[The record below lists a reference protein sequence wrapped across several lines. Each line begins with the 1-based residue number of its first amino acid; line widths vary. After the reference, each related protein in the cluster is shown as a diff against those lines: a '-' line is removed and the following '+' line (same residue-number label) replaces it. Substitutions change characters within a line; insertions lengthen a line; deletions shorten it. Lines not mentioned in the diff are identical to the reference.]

1 MTRYCDPHP
10 IDDSLEIH
18 LKNTDELKKNI
29 SEIEETSNKTK
40 LKENTFRRKN
50 YILKSEIC
58 KQLQS
63 LNSDDINPT
72 NNYLNKYNAITNY
85 FFNDDNFYQNK
96 NDNSIDINNIDKEIR
111 KNSPGEGFP
120 KIHQNTIYF
129 SNSNCMFEL
138 NNDKPNISKS
148 NCKFDSKA
156 TTINQIN
163 NYVTNNIIKIN
174 NFYPNENDINLS
186 NQNQNAQNI
195 SPITLIKDKFG
206 CIMMKN
212 KIISDPYYAN
222 EILFHQIK
230 NNLKDLCSDNFG
242 NYFLQSYLDIITF
255 DNLNTFLNSI
265 NDNFTEICLS
275 PYGTR
280 IIQKIIDKITF
291 TPILINKF
299 VFILNNKDFNS
310 ICNSQYGNHVVQR
323 FLSALHS
330 SEYTNIIYNNIYK
343 NFLLFSNNKHGVF
356 IVQKCISEG
365 NEIQRKII
373 YQLVVDYLFPLIENE
388 FGNYL
393 IQFIL
398 LNKKNIEQTFQEILP
413 IILKIED
420 NIISLCFSK
429 YSANVIEKCF
439 EQSEDIIRNHILDYL
454 FNNHSNRIID
464 IMFNKYGIY
473 IIIKAVKSQNG
484 KYKNKLI
491 NIFNKSCNEIKYI
504 VNSSI
509 NNCKS
514 IIKIIHKYREL
525 DDIYKIIVN
534 SIVNIPNKS
543 K

>member
-1 MTRYCDPHP
+1 MTRYCDQNSTKDS
-10 IDDSLEIH
+10 IDSR
-18 LKNTDELKKNI
+18 LKNIESLKEDI
-29 SEIEETSNKTK
+29 FQIEEKNN
-40 LKENTFRRKN
+40 KENLKDNSFLGKN

-58 KQLQS
+58 KLQMLS
-63 LNSDDINPT
+63 SNDINSEKH
-72 NNYLNKYNAITNY
+72 YLNNKYNAIANY
-85 FFNDDNFYQNK
+85 FFNNHIIYQNK
-96 NDNSIDINNIDKEIR
+96 NDDINDIKDIDEKIR
-111 KNSPGEGFP
+111 QNSPGEDFP

-129 SNSNCMFEL
+129 CNSNNMLKSNNENPNKDNLNF
-138 NNDKPNISKS
+138 NNDSKM
-148 NCKFDSKA
+148 

-174 NFYPNENDINLS
+174 NFYPNENDINLKI
-186 NQNQNAQNI
+186 QNHNKVNI
-195 SPITLIKDKFG
+195 NPITLIKDKFG

-212 KIISDPYYAN
+212 KILSDPNYAN
-222 EILFHQIK
+222 EILFPQIK
-230 NNLKDLCSDNFG
+230 TNLKDLCCDNFG

-255 DNLNTFLNSI
+255 DNLNTFLNSL

-280 IIQKIIDKITF
+280 IIQKIIDKIAF

-299 VFILNNKDFNS
+299 TFILNNKDFKT

-343 NFLLFSNNKHGVF
+343 NFLEFANNKHGVF

-373 YQLVVDYLFPLIENE
+373 YQLIVDYFFPVIENE

-398 LNKKNIEQTFQEILP
+398 LNKKIMEQTFHEILP
-413 IILKIED
+413 IILKLEE
-420 NIISLCFSK
+420 NIINLCFSK

-439 EQSEDIIRNHILDYL
+439 EQSENIIRNHILDFL
-454 FNNHSNRIID
+454 FKYHSNRVID

-473 IIIKAVKSQNG
+473 IIIKAIKSQNG
-484 KYKNKLI
+484 KYKNNLI
-491 NIFNKSCNEIKYI
+491 NIFNNSSRELKYI
-504 VNSSI
+504 INSNLS
-509 NNCKS
+509 NCKS
-514 IIKIIHKYREL
+514 ILKIIHKYKEL
-525 DDIYKIIVN
+525 DDVYKIIVN
-534 SIVNIPNKS
+534 NIVNIEK
-543 K
+543 

>member
-1 MTRYCDPHP
+1 MTRYCDQNSTKDS
-10 IDDSLEIH
+10 IDSR
-18 LKNTDELKKNI
+18 LKN
-29 SEIEETSNKTK
+29 IES
-40 LKENTFRRKN
+40 LKENIFQIEEKNNKENLKDNSFLGKN

-58 KQLQS
+58 KLQMLS
-63 LNSDDINPT
+63 SNDINSEKH
-72 NNYLNKYNAITNY
+72 YLNNKYNAIANY
-85 FFNDDNFYQNK
+85 FFNNHIIYQNK
-96 NDNSIDINNIDKEIR
+96 NDDINDIKNIDEKIR
-111 KNSPGEGFP
+111 QNSPGEDFP

-129 SNSNCMFEL
+129 CNSNNMLKSNNENPNKDNLNF
-138 NNDKPNISKS
+138 NNDSKM
-148 NCKFDSKA
+148 

-174 NFYPNENDINLS
+174 NFYPNENDINLKI
-186 NQNQNAQNI
+186 QNHNKQNI
-195 SPITLIKDKFG
+195 NPITLIKDKFG

-212 KIISDPYYAN
+212 KILSDPNYAN
-222 EILFHQIK
+222 EILFPQIK
-230 NNLKDLCSDNFG
+230 NNLKDLCCDNFG

-255 DNLNTFLNSI
+255 DNLNTFLNSL

-280 IIQKIIDKITF
+280 IIQKIIDKIAF

-299 VFILNNKDFNS
+299 TFILNNKDFKT

-343 NFLLFSNNKHGVF
+343 NFLEFANNKHGVF

-373 YQLVVDYLFPLIENE
+373 YQLIVDYFFPVIENE

-398 LNKKNIEQTFQEILP
+398 LNKKIMEQTFHEILP
-413 IILKIED
+413 IILKLEE
-420 NIISLCFSK
+420 NIINLCFSK

-439 EQSEDIIRNHILDYL
+439 EQSENIIRNHILDFL
-454 FNNHSNRIID
+454 FKYHSNRVID

-473 IIIKAVKSQNG
+473 IIIKAIKSQNG
-484 KYKNKLI
+484 KYKNNLI
-491 NIFNKSCNEIKYI
+491 NIFNNSSRELKYI
-504 VNSSI
+504 INSNLS
-509 NNCKS
+509 NCKS
-514 IIKIIHKYREL
+514 ILKIIHKYKEL
-525 DDIYKIIVN
+525 DDVYKIIVN
-534 SIVNIPNKS
+534 NIVNIEK
-543 K
+543 

>member
-1 MTRYCDPHP
+1 MTRYCDQNSTKDS
-10 IDDSLEIH
+10 IDSR
-18 LKNTDELKKNI
+18 LKN
-29 SEIEETSNKTK
+29 IES
-40 LKENTFRRKN
+40 LKENIFQIEEKNNKENLKDNSFLGKN

-58 KQLQS
+58 KLQMLS
-63 LNSDDINPT
+63 SNDINSEKH
-72 NNYLNKYNAITNY
+72 YLNNKYNAIANY
-85 FFNDDNFYQNK
+85 FFNNHIIYQNK
-96 NDNSIDINNIDKEIR
+96 NDDINDIKNIDEKIR
-111 KNSPGEGFP
+111 QNSPGEDFP

-129 SNSNCMFEL
+129 CNSNNMLKSNNENPNKDNLNF
-138 NNDKPNISKS
+138 NNDSKM
-148 NCKFDSKA
+148 

-174 NFYPNENDINLS
+174 NFYPNENDINLKI
-186 NQNQNAQNI
+186 QNHNKVNI
-195 SPITLIKDKFG
+195 NPITLIKDKFG

-212 KIISDPYYAN
+212 KILSDPNYAN
-222 EILFHQIK
+222 EILFPQIK
-230 NNLKDLCSDNFG
+230 TNLKDLCCDNFG

-255 DNLNTFLNSI
+255 DNLNTFLNSL

-280 IIQKIIDKITF
+280 IIQKIIDKISF

-299 VFILNNKDFNS
+299 TFILNNKDFKT

-343 NFLLFSNNKHGVF
+343 NFLEFANNKHGVF

-373 YQLVVDYLFPLIENE
+373 YQLIVDYFFPVIENE

-398 LNKKNIEQTFQEILP
+398 LNKKIMEQTFHEILP
-413 IILKIED
+413 IILKLEE
-420 NIISLCFSK
+420 NIINLCFSK

-439 EQSEDIIRNHILDYL
+439 EQSENIIRNHILDFL
-454 FNNHSNRIID
+454 FKYHSNRVID

-473 IIIKAVKSQNG
+473 IIIKAIKSQNG
-484 KYKNKLI
+484 KYKNNLI
-491 NIFNKSCNEIKYI
+491 NIFNNSSRELKYI
-504 VNSSI
+504 INSNLS
-509 NNCKS
+509 NCKS
-514 IIKIIHKYREL
+514 ILKIIHKYKEL
-525 DDIYKIIVN
+525 DDVYKIIVN
-534 SIVNIPNKS
+534 NIVNIEK
-543 K
+543 

>member
-1 MTRYCDPHP
+1 MTRYCDQNSTKDS
-10 IDDSLEIH
+10 IDSR
-18 LKNTDELKKNI
+18 LKN
-29 SEIEETSNKTK
+29 IES
-40 LKENTFRRKN
+40 LKENIFQIEEKNNKENLKDNSFLGKN

-58 KQLQS
+58 KLQMLS
-63 LNSDDINPT
+63 SNDINSEKH
-72 NNYLNKYNAITNY
+72 YLNNKYNAIANY
-85 FFNDDNFYQNK
+85 FFNNHIIYQNK
-96 NDNSIDINNIDKEIR
+96 NDDINDIKNIDEKIR
-111 KNSPGEGFP
+111 QNSPGEDFP

-129 SNSNCMFEL
+129 CNSNNML
-138 NNDKPNISKS
+138 KS
-148 NCKFDSKA
+148 NNENPNKDNLNFNKDSKM

-174 NFYPNENDINLS
+174 NFYPNENDINLKI
-186 NQNQNAQNI
+186 QNHNKVNI
-195 SPITLIKDKFG
+195 NPITLIKDKFG

-212 KIISDPYYAN
+212 KILSDPNYAN
-222 EILFHQIK
+222 EILFPQIK
-230 NNLKDLCSDNFG
+230 TNLKDLCCDNFG

-255 DNLNTFLNSI
+255 DNLNTFLNSL

-280 IIQKIIDKITF
+280 IIQKIIDKISF

-299 VFILNNKDFNS
+299 TFILNNKDFKT

-343 NFLLFSNNKHGVF
+343 NFLEFANNKHGVF

-373 YQLVVDYLFPLIENE
+373 YQLIVDYFFPVIENE

-398 LNKKNIEQTFQEILP
+398 LNKKIMEQTFHEILP
-413 IILKIED
+413 IILKLEE
-420 NIISLCFSK
+420 NIINLCFSK

-439 EQSEDIIRNHILDYL
+439 EQSENIIRNHILDFL
-454 FNNHSNRIID
+454 FKYHSNRVIN

-473 IIIKAVKSQNG
+473 IIIKAIKSQNG
-484 KYKNKLI
+484 KYKNNLI
-491 NIFNKSCNEIKYI
+491 NIFNNSSRELKYI
-504 VNSSI
+504 INSNLS
-509 NNCKS
+509 NCKS
-514 IIKIIHKYREL
+514 ILKIIHKYKEL
-525 DDIYKIIVN
+525 DDVYKIIVN
-534 SIVNIPNKS
+534 NIVNIEK
-543 K
+543 

>member
-1 MTRYCDPHP
+1 MTRYCDQNSTKDS
-10 IDDSLEIH
+10 IDSR
-18 LKNTDELKKNI
+18 LKN
-29 SEIEETSNKTK
+29 IES
-40 LKENTFRRKN
+40 LKENIFRIEEKNYKENLKNNSFLGKN

-58 KQLQS
+58 KLQMLS
-63 LNSDDINPT
+63 SNDINSEKH
-72 NNYLNKYNAITNY
+72 YLNNKYNAIANY
-85 FFNDDNFYQNK
+85 FFNNHIIYQNK
-96 NDNSIDINNIDKEIR
+96 NDDINGIKDIDEKIR
-111 KNSPGEGFP
+111 QNSPGEDFP

-129 SNSNCMFEL
+129 CNSNNMLKSNNENPNKDNSNF
-138 NNDKPNISKS
+138 NNDSKM
-148 NCKFDSKA
+148 

-174 NFYPNENDINLS
+174 NFYPNENDINLKI
-186 NQNQNAQNI
+186 QNHNKVNI
-195 SPITLIKDKFG
+195 NPITLIKDKFG

-212 KIISDPYYAN
+212 KILSDPNYAN
-222 EILFHQIK
+222 EILFPQIK
-230 NNLKDLCSDNFG
+230 TNLKDLCCDNFG

-255 DNLNTFLNSI
+255 DNLNTFLNSL

-280 IIQKIIDKITF
+280 IIQKIIDKIAF

-299 VFILNNKDFNS
+299 TFILNNKDFKT

-343 NFLLFSNNKHGVF
+343 NFLEFANNKHGVF

-373 YQLVVDYLFPLIENE
+373 YQLIVDYFFPVIENE

-398 LNKKNIEQTFQEILP
+398 LNKKIMEQTFHEILP
-413 IILKIED
+413 IILKLEE
-420 NIISLCFSK
+420 NIINLCFSK

-439 EQSEDIIRNHILDYL
+439 EQSENIIRNHILDFL
-454 FNNHSNRIID
+454 FKYHSNRVID

-473 IIIKAVKSQNG
+473 IIIKAIKSQNG
-484 KYKNKLI
+484 KYKNNLI
-491 NIFNKSCNEIKYI
+491 NIFNNSSRELKYI
-504 VNSSI
+504 INSNLS
-509 NNCKS
+509 NCKS
-514 IIKIIHKYREL
+514 ILKIIHKYKEL
-525 DDIYKIIVN
+525 DDVYKIIVN
-534 SIVNIPNKS
+534 NIVNIEK
-543 K
+543 

>member
-1 MTRYCDPHP
+1 MTRYCDQNSTKDS
-10 IDDSLEIH
+10 IDSR
-18 LKNTDELKKNI
+18 LKN
-29 SEIEETSNKTK
+29 IES
-40 LKENTFRRKN
+40 LKENIFQIEEKNNKENLKDNSFLGKN

-58 KQLQS
+58 KLQMLS
-63 LNSDDINPT
+63 SNDINSEKH
-72 NNYLNKYNAITNY
+72 YLNNKYNAIANY
-85 FFNDDNFYQNK
+85 FFNNHIIYQNK
-96 NDNSIDINNIDKEIR
+96 NDDINDIKNIDEKIR
-111 KNSPGEGFP
+111 QNSPGEDFP

-129 SNSNCMFEL
+129 CNSYNMLKSNNENPNKDNSNF
-138 NNDKPNISKS
+138 NNDSKM
-148 NCKFDSKA
+148 

-174 NFYPNENDINLS
+174 NFYPNENDINLKI
-186 NQNQNAQNI
+186 QNHNKLNI
-195 SPITLIKDKFG
+195 NPITLIKDKFG

-212 KIISDPYYAN
+212 KILSDPNYAN
-222 EILFHQIK
+222 EILFPQIK
-230 NNLKDLCSDNFG
+230 NNLKDLCCDNFG

-255 DNLNTFLNSI
+255 DNLNTFLNSL

-280 IIQKIIDKITF
+280 IIQKIIDKIAF

-299 VFILNNKDFNS
+299 TFILNNKDFKT

-343 NFLLFSNNKHGVF
+343 NFLEFANNKHGVF

-373 YQLVVDYLFPLIENE
+373 YQLIVDYFFPVIENE

-398 LNKKNIEQTFQEILP
+398 LNKKIMEQTFHEILP
-413 IILKIED
+413 IILKLEE
-420 NIISLCFSK
+420 NIINLCFSK

-439 EQSEDIIRNHILDYL
+439 EQSENIIRNHILDFL
-454 FNNHSNRIID
+454 FKYHSNRVID

-473 IIIKAVKSQNG
+473 IIIKAIKSQNG
-484 KYKNKLI
+484 KYKNNLI
-491 NIFNKSCNEIKYI
+491 NIFNNSSRELKYI
-504 VNSSI
+504 INSNLS
-509 NNCKS
+509 NCKS
-514 IIKIIHKYREL
+514 ILKIIHKYKEL
-525 DDIYKIIVN
+525 DDVYKIIVN
-534 SIVNIPNKS
+534 NIVNIEK
-543 K
+543 

>member
-1 MTRYCDPHP
+1 MTRYCDQNSTKDS
-10 IDDSLEIH
+10 IDSR
-18 LKNTDELKKNI
+18 LKN
-29 SEIEETSNKTK
+29 IES
-40 LKENTFRRKN
+40 LKENIFRIEEKNYKENLKNNSFLGKN

-58 KQLQS
+58 KLQMLS
-63 LNSDDINPT
+63 SNDINSEKH
-72 NNYLNKYNAITNY
+72 YLNNKYNAIANY
-85 FFNDDNFYQNK
+85 FFNNHIIYQNK
-96 NDNSIDINNIDKEIR
+96 NDDINGIKDIDEKIR
-111 KNSPGEGFP
+111 QNSPGEDFP

-129 SNSNCMFEL
+129 CNSNNMLKSNNENPNKDNSNF
-138 NNDKPNISKS
+138 NNDSKM
-148 NCKFDSKA
+148 

-174 NFYPNENDINLS
+174 NFYPNENDINLKI
-186 NQNQNAQNI
+186 QNHNKVNI
-195 SPITLIKDKFG
+195 NPITLIKDKFG

-212 KIISDPYYAN
+212 KILSDPNYAN
-222 EILFHQIK
+222 EILFPQIK
-230 NNLKDLCSDNFG
+230 TNLKDLCCDNFG

-255 DNLNTFLNSI
+255 DNLNTFLNSL

-280 IIQKIIDKITF
+280 IIQKIIDKIAF

-299 VFILNNKDFNS
+299 TFILNNKDFKS

-343 NFLLFSNNKHGVF
+343 NFLEFANNKHGVF

-373 YQLVVDYLFPLIENE
+373 YQLIVDYFFPVIENE

-398 LNKKNIEQTFQEILP
+398 LNKKIMEQTFHEILP
-413 IILKIED
+413 IILKLEE
-420 NIISLCFSK
+420 NIINLCFSK

-439 EQSEDIIRNHILDYL
+439 EQSENIIRNHILDFL
-454 FNNHSNRIID
+454 FKYHSNRVID

-473 IIIKAVKSQNG
+473 IIIKAIKSQNG
-484 KYKNKLI
+484 KYKNNLI
-491 NIFNKSCNEIKYI
+491 NIFNNSSRELKYI
-504 VNSSI
+504 INSNLS
-509 NNCKS
+509 NCKS
-514 IIKIIHKYREL
+514 ILKIIHKYKEL
-525 DDIYKIIVN
+525 DDVYKIIVN
-534 SIVNIPNKS
+534 NIVNIEK
-543 K
+543 

>member
-1 MTRYCDPHP
+1 MTRYCDQNSTKDS
-10 IDDSLEIH
+10 IDSR
-18 LKNTDELKKNI
+18 LKN
-29 SEIEETSNKTK
+29 IES
-40 LKENTFRRKN
+40 LKENIFRIEEKNYKENLKNNSFLGKN

-58 KQLQS
+58 KLQMLS
-63 LNSDDINPT
+63 SNDINSEKH
-72 NNYLNKYNAITNY
+72 YLNNKYNAIANY
-85 FFNDDNFYQNK
+85 FFNNHIIYQNE
-96 NDNSIDINNIDKEIR
+96 NDDINDIKNIDEKIR
-111 KNSPGEGFP
+111 QNSPGEDFP

-129 SNSNCMFEL
+129 CNSYNML
-138 NNDKPNISKS
+138 KS
-148 NCKFDSKA
+148 NNENPNKDNLNFNKDSKM

-174 NFYPNENDINLS
+174 NFYPNENDINLKI
-186 NQNQNAQNI
+186 QNHNKVNI
-195 SPITLIKDKFG
+195 NPITLIKDKFG

-212 KIISDPYYAN
+212 KILSAPNYAN
-222 EILFHQIK
+222 EILFPQIK
-230 NNLKDLCSDNFG
+230 NNLKDLCCDNFG

-255 DNLNTFLNSI
+255 DNLNTFLNSL

-299 VFILNNKDFNS
+299 TFILNNKDFKS

-343 NFLLFSNNKHGVF
+343 NFLEFANNKHGVF

-373 YQLVVDYLFPLIENE
+373 YQLIVDYFFPVIENE

-398 LNKKNIEQTFQEILP
+398 LNKKIMEQTFHEILP
-413 IILKIED
+413 IILKLEE
-420 NIISLCFSK
+420 NIINLCFSK

-439 EQSEDIIRNHILDYL
+439 EQSENIIRNHILDFL
-454 FNNHSNRIID
+454 FKYHSNRVID

-473 IIIKAVKSQNG
+473 IIIKAIKSQNG
-484 KYKNKLI
+484 KYKNNLI
-491 NIFNKSCNEIKYI
+491 NIFNNSSRELKYI
-504 VNSSI
+504 INSNLS
-509 NNCKS
+509 NCKS
-514 IIKIIHKYREL
+514 ILKIIHKYKEL
-525 DDIYKIIVN
+525 DDVYKIIVN
-534 SIVNIPNKS
+534 NIVNIEK
-543 K
+543 

>member
-1 MTRYCDPHP
+1 MTRYCDQNSTKDS
-10 IDDSLEIH
+10 IDSR
-18 LKNTDELKKNI
+18 LKN
-29 SEIEETSNKTK
+29 IES
-40 LKENTFRRKN
+40 LKENIFQIEEKNNKENLKDNSFLGKN

-58 KQLQS
+58 KLQMLS
-63 LNSDDINPT
+63 SNDINSEKH
-72 NNYLNKYNAITNY
+72 YLNNKYNAIANY
-85 FFNDDNFYQNK
+85 FFNNHFIYQNE
-96 NDNSIDINNIDKEIR
+96 NDDINDIKNIDEKIR
-111 KNSPGEGFP
+111 QNSPGEDFP

-129 SNSNCMFEL
+129 CNSNNMLKSNNENPNKDNLNF
-138 NNDKPNISKS
+138 NNDSKM
-148 NCKFDSKA
+148 

-174 NFYPNENDINLS
+174 NFYPNENDINLKI
-186 NQNQNAQNI
+186 QNHNKVNI
-195 SPITLIKDKFG
+195 NPITLIKDKFG

-212 KIISDPYYAN
+212 KILSDPNYAN
-222 EILFHQIK
+222 EILFPQIK
-230 NNLKDLCSDNFG
+230 TNLKDLCCDNFG

-255 DNLNTFLNSI
+255 DNLNTFLNSL

-280 IIQKIIDKITF
+280 IIQKIIDKIAF

-299 VFILNNKDFNS
+299 TFILNNKDFKT

-343 NFLLFSNNKHGVF
+343 NFLEFANNKHGVF

-373 YQLVVDYLFPLIENE
+373 YQLIVDYFFPVIENE

-398 LNKKNIEQTFQEILP
+398 LNKKIMEQTFHEILP
-413 IILKIED
+413 IILKLEE
-420 NIISLCFSK
+420 NIINLCFSK

-439 EQSEDIIRNHILDYL
+439 EQSENIIRNHILDFL
-454 FNNHSNRIID
+454 FKYHSNRVID

-473 IIIKAVKSQNG
+473 IIIKAIKSQNG
-484 KYKNKLI
+484 KYKNNLI
-491 NIFNKSCNEIKYI
+491 NIFNNSSRELKYI
-504 VNSSI
+504 INSNLS
-509 NNCKS
+509 NCKS
-514 IIKIIHKYREL
+514 ILKIIHKYKEL
-525 DDIYKIIVN
+525 DDVYKIIVN
-534 SIVNIPNKS
+534 NIVNIEK
-543 K
+543 

>member
-1 MTRYCDPHP
+1 MTRYCDQNSTKDS
-10 IDDSLEIH
+10 IDSR
-18 LKNTDELKKNI
+18 LKN
-29 SEIEETSNKTK
+29 IES
-40 LKENTFRRKN
+40 LKENIFQIEEKNNKENLKDNSFLGKN

-58 KQLQS
+58 KLQMLS
-63 LNSDDINPT
+63 SNDINSEKH
-72 NNYLNKYNAITNY
+72 YLNNKYNAIANY
-85 FFNDDNFYQNK
+85 FFNNHIIYQNK
-96 NDNSIDINNIDKEIR
+96 NDDINDIKNIDEKIR
-111 KNSPGEGFP
+111 QNSPGEDFP

-129 SNSNCMFEL
+129 CNSNNML
-138 NNDKPNISKS
+138 KS
-148 NCKFDSKA
+148 NNENPNKDNLNFNKDSKM

-174 NFYPNENDINLS
+174 NFYPNENDINLKI
-186 NQNQNAQNI
+186 QNHNKVNI
-195 SPITLIKDKFG
+195 NPITLIKDKFG

-212 KIISDPYYAN
+212 KILSDPNYAN
-222 EILFHQIK
+222 EILFPQIK
-230 NNLKDLCSDNFG
+230 TNLKDLCCDNFG

-255 DNLNTFLNSI
+255 DNLNTFLNSL

-280 IIQKIIDKITF
+280 IIQKIIDKIAF

-299 VFILNNKDFNS
+299 TFILNNKDFKN

-343 NFLLFSNNKHGVF
+343 NFLEFANNKHGVF

-373 YQLVVDYLFPLIENE
+373 YQLIVDYFFPVIENE

-398 LNKKNIEQTFQEILP
+398 LNKKIMEQTFHEILP
-413 IILKIED
+413 IILKLEE
-420 NIISLCFSK
+420 NIINLCFSK

-439 EQSEDIIRNHILDYL
+439 EQSENIIRNHILDFL
-454 FNNHSNRIID
+454 FKYHSNRVID

-473 IIIKAVKSQNG
+473 IIIKAIKSQNG
-484 KYKNKLI
+484 KYKNNLI
-491 NIFNKSCNEIKYI
+491 NIFNNSSRELKYI
-504 VNSSI
+504 INSNLS
-509 NNCKS
+509 NCKS
-514 IIKIIHKYREL
+514 ILKIIHKYKEL
-525 DDIYKIIVN
+525 DDVYKIIVN
-534 SIVNIPNKS
+534 NIVNIEK
-543 K
+543 

>member
-1 MTRYCDPHP
+1 MTRYCDQNSTKDS
-10 IDDSLEIH
+10 IDSR
-18 LKNTDELKKNI
+18 LKN
-29 SEIEETSNKTK
+29 IES
-40 LKENTFRRKN
+40 LKENIFQIEEKNNKENLKDNSFLGKN

-58 KQLQS
+58 KLQMLS
-63 LNSDDINPT
+63 SNDINSEKH
-72 NNYLNKYNAITNY
+72 YLNNKYNAIANY
-85 FFNDDNFYQNK
+85 FFNNHIIYQNE
-96 NDNSIDINNIDKEIR
+96 NDDINDIKNIDEKIR
-111 KNSPGEGFP
+111 QNSLGEDFP

-129 SNSNCMFEL
+129 CNSNNML
-138 NNDKPNISKS
+138 KS
-148 NCKFDSKA
+148 NNENPNKDNLNFNKDSKM

-174 NFYPNENDINLS
+174 NFYPNENDINLKI
-186 NQNQNAQNI
+186 QNHNKVNI
-195 SPITLIKDKFG
+195 NPITLIKDKFG

-212 KIISDPYYAN
+212 KILSDPNYAN
-222 EILFHQIK
+222 EILFPQIK
-230 NNLKDLCSDNFG
+230 TNLKDLCCDNFG

-255 DNLNTFLNSI
+255 DNLNTFLNSL

-280 IIQKIIDKITF
+280 IIQKIIDKIAF

-299 VFILNNKDFNS
+299 TFILNNKDFKT

-343 NFLLFSNNKHGVF
+343 NFLEFANNKHGVF

-373 YQLVVDYLFPLIENE
+373 YQLIVDYFFPVIENE

-398 LNKKNIEQTFQEILP
+398 LNKKIMEQTFHEILP
-413 IILKIED
+413 IILKLEE
-420 NIISLCFSK
+420 NIINLCFSK

-439 EQSEDIIRNHILDYL
+439 EQSENIIRNHILDFL
-454 FNNHSNRIID
+454 FKYHSNRVID

-473 IIIKAVKSQNG
+473 IIIKAIKSQNG
-484 KYKNKLI
+484 KYKNNLI
-491 NIFNKSCNEIKYI
+491 NIFNNSSRELKYI
-504 VNSSI
+504 INSNLS
-509 NNCKS
+509 NCKS
-514 IIKIIHKYREL
+514 ILKIIHKYKEL
-525 DDIYKIIVN
+525 DDVYKIIVN
-534 SIVNIPNKS
+534 NIVNIEK
-543 K
+543 

>member
-1 MTRYCDPHP
+1 MTRYCDQNSTKDS
-10 IDDSLEIH
+10 IDSR
-18 LKNTDELKKNI
+18 LKN
-29 SEIEETSNKTK
+29 IES
-40 LKENTFRRKN
+40 LKENIFRIEEKNYKENLKNNSFLGKN

-58 KQLQS
+58 KLQMLS
-63 LNSDDINPT
+63 SNDINSEKH
-72 NNYLNKYNAITNY
+72 YLNNKYNAIANY
-85 FFNDDNFYQNK
+85 FFNNHIIYQNK
-96 NDNSIDINNIDKEIR
+96 NDEINDIKNIDEKIR
-111 KNSPGEGFP
+111 QNSPGEDFP

-129 SNSNCMFEL
+129 CNSNNML
-138 NNDKPNISKS
+138 KS
-148 NCKFDSKA
+148 NNENPNKDNLNFNKDSKM

-174 NFYPNENDINLS
+174 NFYPNENDINL
-186 NQNQNAQNI
+186 NIQNHNKVNI
-195 SPITLIKDKFG
+195 NPITLIKDKFG

-212 KIISDPYYAN
+212 KILSDPNYAN
-222 EILFHQIK
+222 EILFPQIK
-230 NNLKDLCSDNFG
+230 TNLKDLCCDNFG

-255 DNLNTFLNSI
+255 DNLNTFLNSL

-280 IIQKIIDKITF
+280 IIQKIIDKIAF

-299 VFILNNKDFNS
+299 TFILNNKDFKT

-343 NFLLFSNNKHGVF
+343 NFLEFANNKHGVF

-373 YQLVVDYLFPLIENE
+373 YQLIVDYFFPVIENE

-398 LNKKNIEQTFQEILP
+398 LNKKIMEQTFHEILP
-413 IILKIED
+413 IILKLEE
-420 NIISLCFSK
+420 NIINLCFSK

-439 EQSEDIIRNHILDYL
+439 EQSENIIRNHILDFL
-454 FNNHSNRIID
+454 FKYHSNRVID

-473 IIIKAVKSQNG
+473 IIIKAIKSQNG
-484 KYKNKLI
+484 KYKNNLI
-491 NIFNKSCNEIKYI
+491 NIFNNSSRELKYI
-504 VNSSI
+504 INSNLS
-509 NNCKS
+509 NCKS
-514 IIKIIHKYREL
+514 ILKIIHKYKEL
-525 DDIYKIIVN
+525 DDVYKIIVN
-534 SIVNIPNKS
+534 NIVNIEK
-543 K
+543 

>member
-1 MTRYCDPHP
+1 MTRYCDQNSTKDS
-10 IDDSLEIH
+10 IDSR
-18 LKNTDELKKNI
+18 LKN
-29 SEIEETSNKTK
+29 IES
-40 LKENTFRRKN
+40 LKENIFRIEEKNYKENLKNNSFLGKN

-58 KQLQS
+58 KLQMLS
-63 LNSDDINPT
+63 SNDINSEKH
-72 NNYLNKYNAITNY
+72 YLNNKYNAIANY
-85 FFNDDNFYQNK
+85 FFNNHIIYQNK
-96 NDNSIDINNIDKEIR
+96 NDDINDIKNIDEKIR
-111 KNSPGEGFP
+111 QNSPGEDFP

-129 SNSNCMFEL
+129 CNSNNMLKSNNENPNKDNLNF
-138 NNDKPNISKS
+138 NNDSKM
-148 NCKFDSKA
+148 

-174 NFYPNENDINLS
+174 NFYPNENDINLKI
-186 NQNQNAQNI
+186 QNHNKVNI
-195 SPITLIKDKFG
+195 NPITLIKDKFG

-212 KIISDPYYAN
+212 KILSDPNYAN
-222 EILFHQIK
+222 EILFPQIK
-230 NNLKDLCSDNFG
+230 TNLKDLCCDNFG

-255 DNLNTFLNSI
+255 DNLNTFLNSL

-280 IIQKIIDKITF
+280 IIQKIIDKIAF

-299 VFILNNKDFNS
+299 TFILNNKDFKT

-343 NFLLFSNNKHGVF
+343 NFLEFANNKHGVF

-373 YQLVVDYLFPLIENE
+373 YQLIVDYFFPVIENE

-398 LNKKNIEQTFQEILP
+398 LNKKIMEQTFHEILP
-413 IILKIED
+413 IILKLEE
-420 NIISLCFSK
+420 NIINLCFSK

-439 EQSEDIIRNHILDYL
+439 EQSENIIRNHILDFL
-454 FNNHSNRIID
+454 FKYHSNRVID

-473 IIIKAVKSQNG
+473 IIIKAIKSQNG
-484 KYKNKLI
+484 KYKNNLI
-491 NIFNKSCNEIKYI
+491 NIFNNSSRELKYI
-504 VNSSI
+504 INSNLS
-509 NNCKS
+509 NCKS
-514 IIKIIHKYREL
+514 ILKIIHKYKEL
-525 DDIYKIIVN
+525 DDVYKIIVN
-534 SIVNIPNKS
+534 NIVNIEK
-543 K
+543 

>member
-1 MTRYCDPHP
+1 MTRYCDQNSTKDS
-10 IDDSLEIH
+10 IDSR
-18 LKNTDELKKNI
+18 LKN
-29 SEIEETSNKTK
+29 IES
-40 LKENTFRRKN
+40 LKENIFRIEEKNYKENLKNNSFLGKN

-58 KQLQS
+58 KLQMLS
-63 LNSDDINPT
+63 SNDINSEKH
-72 NNYLNKYNAITNY
+72 YLNNKYNAIANY
-85 FFNDDNFYQNK
+85 FFNNHIIYQNK
-96 NDNSIDINNIDKEIR
+96 NDDINDIKNIDEKIR
-111 KNSPGEGFP
+111 QNSPEEDFP

-129 SNSNCMFEL
+129 CNSNNMLKSNNENPNKDNLNF
-138 NNDKPNISKS
+138 NNDSKM
-148 NCKFDSKA
+148 

-174 NFYPNENDINLS
+174 NFYPNENDINLKI
-186 NQNQNAQNI
+186 QNHNKLNI
-195 SPITLIKDKFG
+195 NPITLIKDKFG

-212 KIISDPYYAN
+212 KILSDPNYAN
-222 EILFHQIK
+222 EILFPQIK
-230 NNLKDLCSDNFG
+230 NNLKDLCCDNFG

-255 DNLNTFLNSI
+255 DNLNTFLNSL

-299 VFILNNKDFNS
+299 TFILNNKDFKT

-343 NFLLFSNNKHGVF
+343 NFLEFANNKHGVF

-373 YQLVVDYLFPLIENE
+373 YQLIVDYFFPVIENE

-398 LNKKNIEQTFQEILP
+398 LNKKIMEQTFHEILP
-413 IILKIED
+413 IILKLEE
-420 NIISLCFSK
+420 NIINLCFSK

-439 EQSEDIIRNHILDYL
+439 EQSENIIRNHILDFL
-454 FNNHSNRIID
+454 FKYHSNRVID

-473 IIIKAVKSQNG
+473 IIIKAIKSQNG
-484 KYKNKLI
+484 KYKNNLI
-491 NIFNKSCNEIKYI
+491 NIFNNSSRELKYI
-504 VNSSI
+504 INSNLS
-509 NNCKS
+509 NCKS
-514 IIKIIHKYREL
+514 ILKIIHKYKEL
-525 DDIYKIIVN
+525 DDVYKIIVN
-534 SIVNIPNKS
+534 NIVNIEK
-543 K
+543 

>member
-1 MTRYCDPHP
+1 MTRYCDQNSTKDS
-10 IDDSLEIH
+10 IDSR
-18 LKNTDELKKNI
+18 LKN
-29 SEIEETSNKTK
+29 IES
-40 LKENTFRRKN
+40 LKENIFRIEEKNYKENLKNNSFLGKN

-58 KQLQS
+58 KLQMLS
-63 LNSDDINPT
+63 SNDINSEKH
-72 NNYLNKYNAITNY
+72 YLNNKYNAIANY
-85 FFNDDNFYQNK
+85 FFNNHIIYQNK
-96 NDNSIDINNIDKEIR
+96 NDDINDIKNIDEKIR
-111 KNSPGEGFP
+111 QNSPGEDFP

-129 SNSNCMFEL
+129 CNSNNML
-138 NNDKPNISKS
+138 KS
-148 NCKFDSKA
+148 NNENPNKDNLNFNKDSKM

-174 NFYPNENDINLS
+174 NFYPNENDINLKI
-186 NQNQNAQNI
+186 QNHNKVNI
-195 SPITLIKDKFG
+195 NPITLIKDKFG

-212 KIISDPYYAN
+212 KILSDPNYAN
-222 EILFHQIK
+222 EILFPQIK
-230 NNLKDLCSDNFG
+230 TNLKDLCCDNFG

-255 DNLNTFLNSI
+255 DNLNTFLNSL

-280 IIQKIIDKITF
+280 IIQKIIDKIAF

-299 VFILNNKDFNS
+299 TFILNNKDFKT

-343 NFLLFSNNKHGVF
+343 NFLEFANNKHGVF

-373 YQLVVDYLFPLIENE
+373 YQLIVDYFFPVIENE

-398 LNKKNIEQTFQEILP
+398 LNKKIMEQTFHEILP
-413 IILKIED
+413 IILKLEE
-420 NIISLCFSK
+420 NIINLCFSK

-439 EQSEDIIRNHILDYL
+439 EQSENIIRNHILDFL
-454 FNNHSNRIID
+454 FKYHSNRVID

-473 IIIKAVKSQNG
+473 IIIKAIKSQNG
-484 KYKNKLI
+484 KYKNNLI
-491 NIFNKSCNEIKYI
+491 NIFNNSSRELKYI
-504 VNSSI
+504 INSNLS
-509 NNCKS
+509 NCKS
-514 IIKIIHKYREL
+514 ILKIIHKYKEL
-525 DDIYKIIVN
+525 DDVYKIIVN
-534 SIVNIPNKS
+534 NIVNIEK
-543 K
+543 

>member
-1 MTRYCDPHP
+1 MTRYCDQNSTKDS
-10 IDDSLEIH
+10 IDSR
-18 LKNTDELKKNI
+18 LKN
-29 SEIEETSNKTK
+29 IES
-40 LKENTFRRKN
+40 LKENIFQIEEKNNKENLKDNSFLGKN

-58 KQLQS
+58 KLQMLS
-63 LNSDDINPT
+63 SNDINSEKH
-72 NNYLNKYNAITNY
+72 YLNNKYNAIANY
-85 FFNDDNFYQNK
+85 FFNNHIIYQNK
-96 NDNSIDINNIDKEIR
+96 NDDINDIKNIDEKIR
-111 KNSPGEGFP
+111 QNSPGEDFP

-129 SNSNCMFEL
+129 CNSNNMLKSNNENPNKDNSNF
-138 NNDKPNISKS
+138 NNDSKM
-148 NCKFDSKA
+148 

-174 NFYPNENDINLS
+174 NFYPNENDINLKI
-186 NQNQNAQNI
+186 QNHNKVNI
-195 SPITLIKDKFG
+195 NPITLIKDKFG

-212 KIISDPYYAN
+212 KILSDPNYAN
-222 EILFHQIK
+222 EILFPQIK
-230 NNLKDLCSDNFG
+230 NNLKDLCCDNFG

-255 DNLNTFLNSI
+255 DNLNTFLNSL

-280 IIQKIIDKITF
+280 IIQKIIDKIAF

-299 VFILNNKDFNS
+299 TFILNNKDFKT

-343 NFLLFSNNKHGVF
+343 NFLEFANNKHGVF

-373 YQLVVDYLFPLIENE
+373 YQLIVDYFFPVIENE

-398 LNKKNIEQTFQEILP
+398 LNKKIMEQTFHEILP
-413 IILKIED
+413 IILKLEE
-420 NIISLCFSK
+420 NIINLCFSK

-439 EQSEDIIRNHILDYL
+439 EQSENIIRNHILDFL
-454 FNNHSNRIID
+454 FKYHSNRVID

-473 IIIKAVKSQNG
+473 IIIKAIKSQNG
-484 KYKNKLI
+484 KYKNNLI
-491 NIFNKSCNEIKYI
+491 NIFNNSSRELKYI
-504 VNSSI
+504 INSNLS
-509 NNCKS
+509 NCKS
-514 IIKIIHKYREL
+514 ILKIIHKYKEL
-525 DDIYKIIVN
+525 DDVYKIIVN
-534 SIVNIPNKS
+534 NIVNIEK
-543 K
+543 

>member
-1 MTRYCDPHP
+1 MTRYCDQNSTKDS
-10 IDDSLEIH
+10 IDSR
-18 LKNTDELKKNI
+18 LKNKE
-29 SEIEETSNKTK
+29 S
-40 LKENTFRRKN
+40 LKENIFQIEEKNNKENLKDNSFLGKN

-58 KQLQS
+58 KLQMLS
-63 LNSDDINPT
+63 SNNINSEKHYLN
-72 NNYLNKYNAITNY
+72 NKYNAIANY
-85 FFNDDNFYQNK
+85 FFNNHIIYQNK
-96 NDNSIDINNIDKEIR
+96 NDDINDIKNIDEKIR
-111 KNSPGEGFP
+111 QNSPGEDFP

-129 SNSNCMFEL
+129 CNSNNML
-138 NNDKPNISKS
+138 KS
-148 NCKFDSKA
+148 NNENPNKDNLNFNKDSKM

-174 NFYPNENDINLS
+174 NFYPNENDINLKI
-186 NQNQNAQNI
+186 QNHNKVNI
-195 SPITLIKDKFG
+195 NPITLIKDKFG

-212 KIISDPYYAN
+212 KILSDPNYAN
-222 EILFHQIK
+222 EILFPQIK
-230 NNLKDLCSDNFG
+230 TNLKYLCCDNFG

-255 DNLNTFLNSI
+255 DNLNTFLNSL

-280 IIQKIIDKITF
+280 IIQKIIDKIAF

-299 VFILNNKDFNS
+299 TFILNNKDFKT

-343 NFLLFSNNKHGVF
+343 NFLEFANNKHGVF

-373 YQLVVDYLFPLIENE
+373 YQLIVDYFFPVIENE

-398 LNKKNIEQTFQEILP
+398 LNKKIMEQTFHEILP
-413 IILKIED
+413 IILKLEE
-420 NIISLCFSK
+420 NIINLCFSK

-439 EQSEDIIRNHILDYL
+439 EQSENIIRNHILDFL
-454 FNNHSNRIID
+454 FKYHSNRVID

-473 IIIKAVKSQNG
+473 IIIKAIKSQNG
-484 KYKNKLI
+484 KYKNNLI
-491 NIFNKSCNEIKYI
+491 NIFNNSSRELKYI
-504 VNSSI
+504 INSNLS
-509 NNCKS
+509 NCKS
-514 IIKIIHKYREL
+514 ILKIIHKYKEL
-525 DDIYKIIVN
+525 DDVYKIIVN
-534 SIVNIPNKS
+534 NIVNIEK
-543 K
+543 

>member
-1 MTRYCDPHP
+1 MTRYCDQNSTKDS
-10 IDDSLEIH
+10 IDSR
-18 LKNTDELKKNI
+18 LKN
-29 SEIEETSNKTK
+29 IES
-40 LKENTFRRKN
+40 LKENIFQIEEKNNKENLKDNSFLGKN

-58 KQLQS
+58 KLQMLS
-63 LNSDDINPT
+63 SNDINSEKH
-72 NNYLNKYNAITNY
+72 YLNNKYNAIANY
-85 FFNDDNFYQNK
+85 FFNNHIIYQNK
-96 NDNSIDINNIDKEIR
+96 NDDINDIKNIDEKIR
-111 KNSPGEGFP
+111 QNSPGEDFP

-129 SNSNCMFEL
+129 CNSNNML
-138 NNDKPNISKS
+138 KS
-148 NCKFDSKA
+148 NNENPNKDNLNFNKDSKM

-174 NFYPNENDINLS
+174 NFYPNENDINLKI
-186 NQNQNAQNI
+186 QNHNKVNI
-195 SPITLIKDKFG
+195 NPITLIKDKFG

-212 KIISDPYYAN
+212 KILSDPNYAN
-222 EILFHQIK
+222 EILFPQIK
-230 NNLKDLCSDNFG
+230 NNLKDLCCDNFG

-255 DNLNTFLNSI
+255 DNLNTFLNSL

-280 IIQKIIDKITF
+280 IIQKIIDKIAF

-299 VFILNNKDFNS
+299 TFILNNKDFKT

-343 NFLLFSNNKHGVF
+343 NFLEFANNKHGVF

-373 YQLVVDYLFPLIENE
+373 YQLIVDYFFPVIENE

-398 LNKKNIEQTFQEILP
+398 LNKKIMEQTFHEILP
-413 IILKIED
+413 IILKLEE
-420 NIISLCFSK
+420 NIINLCFSK

-439 EQSEDIIRNHILDYL
+439 EQSENIIRNHILDFL
-454 FNNHSNRIID
+454 FKYHSNRVID

-473 IIIKAVKSQNG
+473 IIIKAIKSQNG
-484 KYKNKLI
+484 KYKNNLI
-491 NIFNKSCNEIKYI
+491 NIFNNSSRELKYI
-504 VNSSI
+504 INSNLS
-509 NNCKS
+509 NCKS
-514 IIKIIHKYREL
+514 ILKIIHKYKEL
-525 DDIYKIIVN
+525 DDVYKIIVN
-534 SIVNIPNKS
+534 NIVNIEK
-543 K
+543 

>member
-1 MTRYCDPHP
+1 MTRYCDQNSTKDS
-10 IDDSLEIH
+10 IDSR
-18 LKNTDELKKNI
+18 LKN
-29 SEIEETSNKTK
+29 IES
-40 LKENTFRRKN
+40 LKENIFRIEEKNYKENLKNNSFLGKN

-58 KQLQS
+58 KLQMLS
-63 LNSDDINPT
+63 SNDINSEKH
-72 NNYLNKYNAITNY
+72 YLNNKYNAIANY
-85 FFNDDNFYQNK
+85 FFNNHIIYQNK
-96 NDNSIDINNIDKEIR
+96 NDDINDIKNIDEKIR
-111 KNSPGEGFP
+111 QNSPGEDFP

-129 SNSNCMFEL
+129 CNSNNMLKSNNENPNKDNSNF
-138 NNDKPNISKS
+138 NNDSKM
-148 NCKFDSKA
+148 

-174 NFYPNENDINLS
+174 NFYPNENDINLKI
-186 NQNQNAQNI
+186 QNHNKLNI
-195 SPITLIKDKFG
+195 NPITLIKDKFG

-212 KIISDPYYAN
+212 KILSDPNYAN
-222 EILFHQIK
+222 EILFPQIK
-230 NNLKDLCSDNFG
+230 NNLKDLCCDNFG

-255 DNLNTFLNSI
+255 DNLNTFLNSL

-280 IIQKIIDKITF
+280 IIQKIIDKIAF

-299 VFILNNKDFNS
+299 TFILNNKDFKT

-343 NFLLFSNNKHGVF
+343 NFLEFANNKHGVF

-373 YQLVVDYLFPLIENE
+373 YQLIVDYFFPVIENE

-398 LNKKNIEQTFQEILP
+398 LNKKIMEQTFHEILP
-413 IILKIED
+413 IILKLEE
-420 NIISLCFSK
+420 NIINLCFSK

-439 EQSEDIIRNHILDYL
+439 EQSENIIRNHILDFL
-454 FNNHSNRIID
+454 FKYHSNRVID

-473 IIIKAVKSQNG
+473 IIIKAIKSQNG
-484 KYKNKLI
+484 KYKNNLI
-491 NIFNKSCNEIKYI
+491 NIFNNSSRELKYI
-504 VNSSI
+504 INSNLS
-509 NNCKS
+509 NCKS
-514 IIKIIHKYREL
+514 ILKIIHKYKEL
-525 DDIYKIIVN
+525 DDVYKIIVN
-534 SIVNIPNKS
+534 NIVNIEK
-543 K
+543 

>member
-1 MTRYCDPHP
+1 MTRYCDQNSTKDS
-10 IDDSLEIH
+10 IDSR
-18 LKNTDELKKNI
+18 LKN
-29 SEIEETSNKTK
+29 IES
-40 LKENTFRRKN
+40 LKENIFRIEEKNYKENLKNNSFLGKN

-58 KQLQS
+58 KLQMLS
-63 LNSDDINPT
+63 SNDINSEKH
-72 NNYLNKYNAITNY
+72 YLNNKYNAIANY
-85 FFNDDNFYQNK
+85 FFNNHIIYQNK
-96 NDNSIDINNIDKEIR
+96 NDDINDIKNIDEKIR
-111 KNSPGEGFP
+111 QNSPGEDFP

-129 SNSNCMFEL
+129 CNSNNMLKSNNENPNKDNSNF
-138 NNDKPNISKS
+138 NNDSKM
-148 NCKFDSKA
+148 

-174 NFYPNENDINLS
+174 NFYPNENDINLKI
-186 NQNQNAQNI
+186 QNHNKVNI
-195 SPITLIKDKFG
+195 NPITLIKDKFG

-212 KIISDPYYAN
+212 KILSDPNYAN
-222 EILFHQIK
+222 EILFPQIK
-230 NNLKDLCSDNFG
+230 NNLKDLCCDNFG

-255 DNLNTFLNSI
+255 DNLNTFLNSL

-280 IIQKIIDKITF
+280 IIQKIIDKIAF

-299 VFILNNKDFNS
+299 TFILNNKDFKT

-343 NFLLFSNNKHGVF
+343 NFLEFANNKHGVF

-373 YQLVVDYLFPLIENE
+373 YQLIVDYFFPVIENE

-398 LNKKNIEQTFQEILP
+398 LNKKIMEQTFHEILP
-413 IILKIED
+413 IILKLEE
-420 NIISLCFSK
+420 NIINLCFSK

-439 EQSEDIIRNHILDYL
+439 EQSENIIRNHILDFL
-454 FNNHSNRIID
+454 FKYHSNRVID

-473 IIIKAVKSQNG
+473 IIIKAIKSQNG
-484 KYKNKLI
+484 KYKNNLI
-491 NIFNKSCNEIKYI
+491 NIFNNSSRELKYI
-504 VNSSI
+504 INSNLS
-509 NNCKS
+509 NCKS
-514 IIKIIHKYREL
+514 ILKIIHKYKEL
-525 DDIYKIIVN
+525 DDVYKIIVN
-534 SIVNIPNKS
+534 NIVNIEK
-543 K
+543 

>member
-1 MTRYCDPHP
+1 MTRYCDQNSTKDS
-10 IDDSLEIH
+10 IDSR
-18 LKNTDELKKNI
+18 LKNIESLKEDI
-29 SEIEETSNKTK
+29 FQIEEKNN
-40 LKENTFRRKN
+40 KENLKDNSFLGKN

-58 KQLQS
+58 KLQMLS
-63 LNSDDINPT
+63 SKDINSEKH
-72 NNYLNKYNAITNY
+72 YLNNKYNAIANY
-85 FFNDDNFYQNK
+85 FFNNHIIYQNK
-96 NDNSIDINNIDKEIR
+96 NDDINDIKNIDEKIR
-111 KNSPGEGFP
+111 QNSPGEDFP

-129 SNSNCMFEL
+129 CNSNNMLKSNNENPNKDNLNF
-138 NNDKPNISKS
+138 NNDSKM
-148 NCKFDSKA
+148 

-174 NFYPNENDINLS
+174 NFYPNENDINLKI
-186 NQNQNAQNI
+186 QNHNKVNI
-195 SPITLIKDKFG
+195 NPITLIKDKFG

-212 KIISDPYYAN
+212 KILSDPNYAN
-222 EILFHQIK
+222 EILFPQIK
-230 NNLKDLCSDNFG
+230 TNLKDLCCDNFG

-255 DNLNTFLNSI
+255 DNLNTFLNSL

-280 IIQKIIDKITF
+280 IIQKIIDKIAF

-299 VFILNNKDFNS
+299 TFILNNKDFKT

-343 NFLLFSNNKHGVF
+343 NFLEFANNKHGVF

-373 YQLVVDYLFPLIENE
+373 YQLIVDYFFPVIENE

-398 LNKKNIEQTFQEILP
+398 LNKKIMEQTFHEILP
-413 IILKIED
+413 IILKLEE
-420 NIISLCFSK
+420 NIINLCFSK

-439 EQSEDIIRNHILDYL
+439 EQSENIIRNHILDFL
-454 FNNHSNRIID
+454 FKYHSNRVID

-473 IIIKAVKSQNG
+473 IIIKAIKSQNG
-484 KYKNKLI
+484 KYKNNLI
-491 NIFNKSCNEIKYI
+491 NIFNNSSRELKYI
-504 VNSSI
+504 INSNLS
-509 NNCKS
+509 NCKS
-514 IIKIIHKYREL
+514 ILKIIHKYKEL
-525 DDIYKIIVN
+525 DDVYKIIVN
-534 SIVNIPNKS
+534 NIVNIEK
-543 K
+543 

>member
-1 MTRYCDPHP
+1 MTRYCDQNSTKDS
-10 IDDSLEIH
+10 IDSR
-18 LKNTDELKKNI
+18 LKN
-29 SEIEETSNKTK
+29 IES
-40 LKENTFRRKN
+40 LKENIFRIEEKNYKENLKNNSFLGKN

-58 KQLQS
+58 KLQMLS
-63 LNSDDINPT
+63 SNDINSEKH
-72 NNYLNKYNAITNY
+72 YLNNKYNAIANY
-85 FFNDDNFYQNK
+85 FFNNHIIYQNK
-96 NDNSIDINNIDKEIR
+96 NDDINDIKNIDEKIR
-111 KNSPGEGFP
+111 QNSPGEDFP

-129 SNSNCMFEL
+129 CNSYNMLKSNNENPNKDNLNF
-138 NNDKPNISKS
+138 NNDSKM
-148 NCKFDSKA
+148 

-174 NFYPNENDINLS
+174 NFYPNENDINLKI
-186 NQNQNAQNI
+186 QNHNKVNI
-195 SPITLIKDKFG
+195 NPITLIKDKFG

-212 KIISDPYYAN
+212 KILSDPNYAN
-222 EILFHQIK
+222 EILFPQIK
-230 NNLKDLCSDNFG
+230 TNLKDLCCDNFG

-255 DNLNTFLNSI
+255 DNLNTFLNSL

-280 IIQKIIDKITF
+280 IIQKIIDKIAF

-299 VFILNNKDFNS
+299 TFILNNKDFKT

-343 NFLLFSNNKHGVF
+343 NFLEFANNKHGVF

-373 YQLVVDYLFPLIENE
+373 YQLIVDYFFPVIENE

-398 LNKKNIEQTFQEILP
+398 LNKKIMEQTFHEILP
-413 IILKIED
+413 IILKLEE
-420 NIISLCFSK
+420 NIINLCFSK

-439 EQSEDIIRNHILDYL
+439 EQSENIIRNHILDFL
-454 FNNHSNRIID
+454 FKYHSNRVID

-473 IIIKAVKSQNG
+473 IIIKAIKSQNG
-484 KYKNKLI
+484 KYKNNLI
-491 NIFNKSCNEIKYI
+491 NIFNNSSRELKYI
-504 VNSSI
+504 INSNLS
-509 NNCKS
+509 NCKS
-514 IIKIIHKYREL
+514 ILKIIHKYKEL
-525 DDIYKIIVN
+525 DDVYKIIVN
-534 SIVNIPNKS
+534 NIVNIEK
-543 K
+543 

>member
-1 MTRYCDPHP
+1 MTRYCDQNSTKDS
-10 IDDSLEIH
+10 IDSR
-18 LKNTDELKKNI
+18 LKN
-29 SEIEETSNKTK
+29 IES
-40 LKENTFRRKN
+40 LKENIFQIEEKNNKENLKDNSFLGKN

-58 KQLQS
+58 KLQMLS
-63 LNSDDINPT
+63 SNDINSEKH
-72 NNYLNKYNAITNY
+72 YLNNKYNAIANY
-85 FFNDDNFYQNK
+85 FFNNHIIYQNK
-96 NDNSIDINNIDKEIR
+96 NDDINDIKNIDEKIR
-111 KNSPGEGFP
+111 QNSPGEDFP

-129 SNSNCMFEL
+129 CNSYNML
-138 NNDKPNISKS
+138 KS
-148 NCKFDSKA
+148 NNENPNKDNLNFNKDSKM

-174 NFYPNENDINLS
+174 NFYPNENDINLKI
-186 NQNQNAQNI
+186 QNHNKVNI
-195 SPITLIKDKFG
+195 NPITLIKDKFG

-212 KIISDPYYAN
+212 KILSDPNYAN
-222 EILFHQIK
+222 EILFPQIK
-230 NNLKDLCSDNFG
+230 NNLKDLCCDNFG

-255 DNLNTFLNSI
+255 DNLNTFLNSL

-280 IIQKIIDKITF
+280 IIQKIIDKIAF

-299 VFILNNKDFNS
+299 TFILNNKDFKT

-343 NFLLFSNNKHGVF
+343 NFLEFANNKHGVF

-373 YQLVVDYLFPLIENE
+373 YQLIVDYFFPVIENE

-398 LNKKNIEQTFQEILP
+398 LNKKIMEQTFHEILP
-413 IILKIED
+413 IILKLEE
-420 NIISLCFSK
+420 NIINLCFSK

-439 EQSEDIIRNHILDYL
+439 EQSENIIRNHILDFL
-454 FNNHSNRIID
+454 FKYHSNRVID

-473 IIIKAVKSQNG
+473 IIIKAIKSQNG
-484 KYKNKLI
+484 KYKNNLI
-491 NIFNKSCNEIKYI
+491 NIFNNSSRELKYI
-504 VNSSI
+504 INSNLS
-509 NNCKS
+509 NCKS
-514 IIKIIHKYREL
+514 ILKIIHKYKEL
-525 DDIYKIIVN
+525 DDVYKIIVN
-534 SIVNIPNKS
+534 NIVNIEK
-543 K
+543 